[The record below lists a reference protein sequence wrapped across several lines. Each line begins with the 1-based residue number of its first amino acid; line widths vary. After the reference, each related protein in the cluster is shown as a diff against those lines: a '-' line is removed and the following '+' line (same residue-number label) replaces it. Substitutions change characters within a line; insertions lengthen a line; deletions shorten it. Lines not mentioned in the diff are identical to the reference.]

1 MKRFARGALTLA
13 FWLAVWTALALLV
26 HRELLLPAPWVV
38 VRRLCELAA
47 TGAFWRITAVSIGRV
62 LLGVA
67 GAVVLGVALAVACTA
82 SKTADALLC
91 PLMTVLKSTPVA
103 SFVVLAL
110 IWIARD
116 WLPVFIALLMVLPVV
131 WSNVCTGIRSA
142 DPALLELARVYGWPR
157 GRVLRRIYVPGVR
170 PHFLAALRSG
180 IGFGWKAGIAAEVL
194 TVPRSAIG
202 RMIYESKLYLQTT
215 DLFAWTLAV
224 ILLNGAVFQ
233 DVDSIIYGIM
243 FNFIVSAVINKMMF
257 GFSSSML
264 AMIVTDDGKA
274 ACAEI
279 DRVADR
285 GSTILQGHGGYG
297 GQPKDVVLCA
307 CSNKQLYEIEHA
319 VQAIDPG
326 CFIIMLQSNEVH
338 GEGFR
343 QLELGKSES
352 SESK

>member
-13 FWLAVWTALALLV
+13 FWLAVWAALALLV
-26 HRELLLPAPWVV
+26 HRELLLPAPWIV

-67 GAVVLGVALAVACTA
+67 LAVACTA

-91 PLMTVLKSTPVA
+91 PLMTVVKSTPVA

-157 GRVLRRIYVPGVR
+157 GRVLRRIYVPSVR

-180 IGFGWKAGIAAEVL
+180 LGFGWKAGIAAEVL

-224 ILLNGAVFQ
+224 ILLSVGLERLVLRA
-233 DVDSIIYGIM
+233 
-243 FNFIVSAVINKMMF
+243 
-257 GFSSSML
+257 L
-264 AMIVTDDGKA
+264 PPRGK
-274 ACAEI
+274 
-279 DRVADR
+279 
-285 GSTILQGHGGYG
+285 GGG
-297 GQPKDVVLCA
+297 GT
-307 CSNKQLYEIEHA
+307 
-319 VQAIDPG
+319 
-326 CFIIMLQSNEVH
+326 
-338 GEGFR
+338 
-343 QLELGKSES
+343 
-352 SESK
+352 

>member
-13 FWLAVWTALALLV
+13 FWLTVWAALALLV

-62 LLGVA
+62 LLGVL
-67 GAVVLGVALAVACTA
+67 GAVVLGVVMAVACTA
-82 SKTADALLC
+82 SRTADALLR
-91 PLMTVLKSTPVA
+91 PLMTVVKSTPVA

-116 WLPVFIALLMVLPVV
+116 ALLMVLPVV

-157 GRVLRRIYVPGVR
+157 GRVLRRIYVPSVR

-180 IGFGWKAGIAAEVL
+180 LGFGWKAGIAAEVL
-194 TVPRSAIG
+194 TVPHSAIG

-224 ILLNGAVFQ
+224 ILLSVGLERLVLRALTPRGKGGGGA
-233 DVDSIIYGIM
+233 
-243 FNFIVSAVINKMMF
+243 
-257 GFSSSML
+257 
-264 AMIVTDDGKA
+264 
-274 ACAEI
+274 
-279 DRVADR
+279 
-285 GSTILQGHGGYG
+285 
-297 GQPKDVVLCA
+297 
-307 CSNKQLYEIEHA
+307 
-319 VQAIDPG
+319 
-326 CFIIMLQSNEVH
+326 
-338 GEGFR
+338 
-343 QLELGKSES
+343 
-352 SESK
+352 

>member
-1 MKRFARGALTLA
+1 MKRFARGVLTLA
-13 FWLAVWTALALLV
+13 FWLAAWTALALLV

-67 GAVVLGVALAVACTA
+67 LAVACTA

-91 PLMTVLKSTPVA
+91 PLMTVVKSTPVA

-157 GRVLRRIYVPGVR
+157 GRVLRRIYVPSVR

-180 IGFGWKAGIAAEVL
+180 LGFGWKAGIAAEVL
-194 TVPRSAIG
+194 TVPHSAIG

-224 ILLNGAVFQ
+224 ILLSVGLERLVLRALTPR
-233 DVDSIIYGIM
+233 GKGGG
-243 FNFIVSAVINKMMF
+243 SA
-257 GFSSSML
+257 
-264 AMIVTDDGKA
+264 
-274 ACAEI
+274 
-279 DRVADR
+279 
-285 GSTILQGHGGYG
+285 
-297 GQPKDVVLCA
+297 
-307 CSNKQLYEIEHA
+307 
-319 VQAIDPG
+319 
-326 CFIIMLQSNEVH
+326 
-338 GEGFR
+338 
-343 QLELGKSES
+343 
-352 SESK
+352 

>member
-62 LLGVA
+62 LLGVL
-67 GAVVLGVALAVACTA
+67 GAVVLGVALAVTCTA
-82 SKTADALLC
+82 L
-91 PLMTVLKSTPVA
+91 A

-224 ILLNGAVFQ
+224 ILLSVGLERLVLRA
-233 DVDSIIYGIM
+233 
-243 FNFIVSAVINKMMF
+243 
-257 GFSSSML
+257 L
-264 AMIVTDDGKA
+264 TPRGK
-274 ACAEI
+274 
-279 DRVADR
+279 
-285 GSTILQGHGGYG
+285 GGG
-297 GQPKDVVLCA
+297 GT
-307 CSNKQLYEIEHA
+307 
-319 VQAIDPG
+319 
-326 CFIIMLQSNEVH
+326 
-338 GEGFR
+338 
-343 QLELGKSES
+343 
-352 SESK
+352 

>member
-13 FWLAVWTALALLV
+13 FWLAVWAALALLV
-26 HRELLLPAPWVV
+26 HRELLLPAPWTV

-67 GAVVLGVALAVACTA
+67 GAVVLGVALAAACMI
-82 SKTADALLC
+82 SKTADALLR
-91 PLMTVLKSTPVA
+91 PLMTVVKSTPVA

-157 GRVLRRIYVPGVR
+157 GRVLRRIYVPSVR
-170 PHFLAALRSG
+170 PHFL
-180 IGFGWKAGIAAEVL
+180 AGIAAEVL
-194 TVPRSAIG
+194 TVPHSAIG

-224 ILLNGAVFQ
+224 ILLSVGLERLVLRALTPR
-233 DVDSIIYGIM
+233 GKGGG
-243 FNFIVSAVINKMMF
+243 SA
-257 GFSSSML
+257 
-264 AMIVTDDGKA
+264 
-274 ACAEI
+274 
-279 DRVADR
+279 
-285 GSTILQGHGGYG
+285 
-297 GQPKDVVLCA
+297 
-307 CSNKQLYEIEHA
+307 
-319 VQAIDPG
+319 
-326 CFIIMLQSNEVH
+326 
-338 GEGFR
+338 
-343 QLELGKSES
+343 
-352 SESK
+352 

>member
-1 MKRFARGALTLA
+1 MKRFAHGALTLA
-13 FWLAVWTALALLV
+13 FWLTVWAALALLV

-67 GAVVLGVALAVACTA
+67 LAVACTA

-91 PLMTVLKSTPVA
+91 PLMTVVKSTPVA

-142 DPALLELARVYGWPR
+142 DPALLELARVYGWPC

-180 IGFGWKAGIAAEVL
+180 LGFGWKAGIAAEVL
-194 TVPRSAIG
+194 TVPHSAIG

-224 ILLNGAVFQ
+224 ILLSVGLERLVLRA
-233 DVDSIIYGIM
+233 
-243 FNFIVSAVINKMMF
+243 
-257 GFSSSML
+257 L
-264 AMIVTDDGKA
+264 TPRGK
-274 ACAEI
+274 
-279 DRVADR
+279 
-285 GSTILQGHGGYG
+285 GGG
-297 GQPKDVVLCA
+297 GT
-307 CSNKQLYEIEHA
+307 
-319 VQAIDPG
+319 
-326 CFIIMLQSNEVH
+326 
-338 GEGFR
+338 
-343 QLELGKSES
+343 
-352 SESK
+352 

>member
-1 MKRFARGALTLA
+1 VKRFARGALTLA
-13 FWLAVWTALALLV
+13 FWLTVWAALALLV

-62 LLGVA
+62 LLGVL

-91 PLMTVLKSTPVA
+91 PLMTVVKSTPVA

-180 IGFGWKAGIAAEVL
+180 LGFGWKAGIAAEVL
-194 TVPRSAIG
+194 TVPHSAIG

-224 ILLNGAVFQ
+224 ILLSVGLERLVLRA
-233 DVDSIIYGIM
+233 
-243 FNFIVSAVINKMMF
+243 
-257 GFSSSML
+257 L
-264 AMIVTDDGKA
+264 TPRGK
-274 ACAEI
+274 
-279 DRVADR
+279 
-285 GSTILQGHGGYG
+285 GGG
-297 GQPKDVVLCA
+297 GT
-307 CSNKQLYEIEHA
+307 
-319 VQAIDPG
+319 
-326 CFIIMLQSNEVH
+326 
-338 GEGFR
+338 
-343 QLELGKSES
+343 
-352 SESK
+352 

>member
-1 MKRFARGALTLA
+1 MLIWSRKGRAAAGALAVTLFAGVFLLPLAVILLSSLSKQWNGLLPTGFTFAHFVNAFRGAAWDSLFSSLMVGFCASLLA
-13 FWLAVWTALALLV
+13 LLCGMWAALALLV
-26 HRELLLPAPWVV
+26 HRELLLPAPWTV

-67 GAVVLGVALAVACTA
+67 GAVVLGVALATACMI
-82 SKTADALLC
+82 SKTADALLR
-91 PLMTVLKSTPVA
+91 PLMTVVKSTPVA

-157 GRVLRRIYVPGVR
+157 GRVLRRIYVPSVR

-180 IGFGWKAGIAAEVL
+180 LGFGWKAGIAAEVL
-194 TVPRSAIG
+194 TVPHSAIG

-224 ILLNGAVFQ
+224 ILLSVGLERLVLRALTPR
-233 DVDSIIYGIM
+233 GKGGG
-243 FNFIVSAVINKMMF
+243 SA
-257 GFSSSML
+257 
-264 AMIVTDDGKA
+264 
-274 ACAEI
+274 
-279 DRVADR
+279 
-285 GSTILQGHGGYG
+285 
-297 GQPKDVVLCA
+297 
-307 CSNKQLYEIEHA
+307 
-319 VQAIDPG
+319 
-326 CFIIMLQSNEVH
+326 
-338 GEGFR
+338 
-343 QLELGKSES
+343 
-352 SESK
+352 

>member
-13 FWLAVWTALALLV
+13 FWLAVWAVLALLV
-26 HRELLLPAPWVV
+26 HRELLLPAPWTV

-67 GAVVLGVALAVACTA
+67 LAVACTA

-91 PLMTVLKSTPVA
+91 PLMTVVKSTPVA

-157 GRVLRRIYVPGVR
+157 GRVLRRIYVPSVR

-180 IGFGWKAGIAAEVL
+180 LGFGWKAGIAAEVL
-194 TVPRSAIG
+194 TVPHSAIG

-224 ILLNGAVFQ
+224 ILLSVGLERLVLRALTPR
-233 DVDSIIYGIM
+233 GKGGG
-243 FNFIVSAVINKMMF
+243 SA
-257 GFSSSML
+257 
-264 AMIVTDDGKA
+264 
-274 ACAEI
+274 
-279 DRVADR
+279 
-285 GSTILQGHGGYG
+285 
-297 GQPKDVVLCA
+297 
-307 CSNKQLYEIEHA
+307 
-319 VQAIDPG
+319 
-326 CFIIMLQSNEVH
+326 
-338 GEGFR
+338 
-343 QLELGKSES
+343 
-352 SESK
+352 